1 MAGFNHIVY
10 YVMGVS
16 GSGKST
22 IGKMLSNKLNCLFF
36 DGDDFHS
43 EKNILK
49 MKSGHPL
56 TTEDRSEWLSVLHKL
71 AKEKLQKS
79 SLVISCSALK
89 EQYRQILQKDID
101 HHCTWIYLQG
111 DIETI
116 AKRMN
121 NRVMHFMPS
130 DLLQSQFD
138 TLEEPAYGI
147 HINVKQ
153 LPEEIIQTILQ
164 KLNV

>member
-22 IGKMLSNKLNCLFF
+22 IGKMLANKLDCVFF

-43 EKNILK
+43 ETNISK
-49 MKSGHPL
+49 MKSGYPL
-56 TTEDRSEWLSVLHKL
+56 TFEDRSEWLSALHEL
-71 AKEKLQKS
+71 AKEKLKKS

-89 EQYRQILQKDID
+89 EQYRQILQKDIE

-111 DIETI
+111 DFETI
-116 AKRMN
+116 AERINSRME
-121 NRVMHFMPS
+121 HFMPS
-130 DLLQSQFD
+130 GLLQSQFD
-138 TLEEPAYGI
+138 ILEEPGYGI

-153 LPEEIIQTILQ
+153 LPEEIIQTVLL
-164 KLNV
+164 KLSV